1 MRRPLLLHSLAH
13 CLPNPALIPFLPG
26 LVFLRQVHFFPN
38 ATEYQLELAANALG
52 RLGGNITDHIP
63 HYGPFGETM
72 FVTLGDEHQPAAE
85 ALPGVK
91 RVVYDLPA

>member
-1 MRRPLLLHSLAH
+1 MLLHSLLLPPKPCAH
-13 CLPNPALIPFLPG
+13 PFPAG
-26 LVFLRQVHFFPN
+26 VGFLRQVHFFPN

-52 RLGGNITDHIP
+52 RLGGNITDHVP